1 MRTLKSREGMYF
13 GQGQPASKLQ
23 SHSWNPNSLI
33 L

>member
-13 GQGQPASKLQ
+13 GQGHTAGKLQ
-23 SHSWNPNSLI
+23 SHDWNPNSLI